1 MKFAVVFFAYRRPEL
16 LEKSV
21 QSFLNAE
28 SSENWK
34 RVLVW
39 QSGHKSMENKVG
51 ELENHFDIVVRCDG
65 SQETVLSRIN
75 FNRIAGMQL
84 AFDSLE
90 SDFVLGIEEDSLIS
104 YDSLTFIQEVFV
116 RFQKKRGFRGVNLG
130 SIESKDSYS
139 VEGYSKLRYGLQ
151 GQAGGLSKSVWKKC
165 FKILRK
171 SEKSLT
177 GWDSL
182 IEYYLKT
189 GYMVTPNLSRML
201 DEGWNDGAHA
211 PQDPNH
217 EHYKNLRSGWLG
229 LSKCDP
235 ITYRELN
242 VRHKWRED
250 IRVYSR
256 LGFIYP
262 LLQRY
267 TYLRKTGV
275 LVKSTSRK
283 VFSKLHSLPIQRR
296 NTKNKTQ
303 N

>member
-28 SSENWK
+28 SSKNWK

-39 QSGHKSMENKVG
+39 QSGHKSMEDKVG

-65 SQETVLSRIN
+65 SQETILSRIN

-104 YDSLTFIQEVFV
+104 YDSLTFIQEVSR
-116 RFQKKRGFRGVNLG
+116 RFQKKRAFRGVNLG

-139 VEGYSKLRYGLQ
+139 VDGYSRLRYGLQ
-151 GQAGGLSKSVWKKC
+151 GQAGGLSKRTWQKS

-171 SEKSLT
+171 SEKSLS

-217 EHYKNLRSGWLG
+217 EHYKKLRSGWLG
-229 LSKCDP
+229 LAKCDP
-235 ITYRELN
+235 IAYREQN
-242 VRHKWRED
+242 IRHKWRKD
-250 IRVYSR
+250 VRVYSR
-256 LGFIYP
+256 LRFIHP

-267 TYLRKTGV
+267 NWSRRIGV
-275 LVKSTSRK
+275 LLKSASRK
-283 VFSKLHSLPIQRR
+283 VSSKLHS
-296 NTKNKTQ
+296 
-303 N
+303 